1 MAQRRNAQEEENKEI
16 FSEEDRS
23 VVDEDFEEVLRE
35 AASATTALKI
45 KSHLPKQ
52 QIPPDIPEVLDDF
65 LRNFLRRSGLSR
77 TLNSFESEWYNSAQ
91 KLLTETLIPARPS
104 TGIFFIPDALTHRQL
119 IRSELERVSSET
131 QLLRQKVLA
140 VGESLVRM
148 QRERDFHRMQHRQVA
163 EDKNRLIEDFK
174 QLKNHLGSYEPALRQ
189 MDDKYQAAL
198 RQKMLVTL
206 EKGRVQKASDSS
218 LNQDKPQITQE
229 RCIKGSNS
237 TGRAKSPKT
246 RCPQDPQ
253 SLRYSR
259 QVSLNTAQAQPPTWR
274 DPSSFNLTCSIRAH
288 KIPISCICLHPRKL
302 ILASASDDCCWQL
315 WELFPGEKVGHV
327 VHTGTRDKMKQGDT

>member
-16 FSEEDRS
+16 FSEED
-23 VVDEDFEEVLRE
+23 EDFEEVLRE

-45 KSHLPKQ
+45 TSHLPKQ
-52 QIPPDIPEVLDDF
+52 QILPDIPEVLDDF

-77 TLNSFESEWYNSAQ
+77 TLNSFESEWYSSAQ
-91 KLLTETLIPARPS
+91 KLQTETLIPVRPW
-104 TGIFFIPDALTHRQL
+104 TGIFFIPDARTHRQL
-119 IRSELERVSSET
+119 ICSELERVSSET
-131 QLLRQKVLA
+131 HLLRQKVLA

-174 QLKNHLGSYEPALRQ
+174 QLKNHLGSYEPALRL

-237 TGRAKSPKT
+237 TGTAKSPKT
-246 RCPQDPQ
+246 RCPQDSQ
-253 SLRYSR
+253 FLTYSR
-259 QVSLNTAQAQPPTWR
+259 QVNLNMAQAHSPTWR
-274 DPSSFNLTCSIRAH
+274 DPSSFNLSCSIRAH

-315 WELFPGEKVGHV
+315 WELFPGEKVGHETGA
-327 VHTGTRDKMKQGDT
+327 HTGTRDRMKQGDT